1 MPRHLAFALGLAAA
15 VSLLTAGAGCSTT
28 NGEGAPDAAA
38 MSPESGGDAGEDA
51 SSTLCT
57 AAGGQC
63 LGGDLACTGV
73 LGPQDCGGGG
83 SFCCVPNAIGPD
95 AGSCTGANVR
105 LIQASNYDQ
114 SCTTDSDCIGVGLG
128 NVCFVCDVDCP
139 NAAINRSAQAQY
151 RTDVPRFPASD
162 VDCGCPTYPVGPC
175 CVGGMCQMGTQCA
188 NPVPTD
194 AAADTGVDAA
204 VVDAATDSATDGG
217 GADAAADGG
226 PADAGGG

>member
-15 VSLLTAGAGCSTT
+15 VSVLTAGAGCSTT
-28 NGEGAPDAAA
+28 NGEGTPDAADTPDAAA

-83 SFCCVPNAIGPD
+83 SFCCVPNAIGPG
-95 AGSCTGANVR
+95 AGSCTGANVQ

-128 NVCFVCDVDCP
+128 NVCFKCDIDCP

-151 RTDVPRFPASD
+151 RTDVAHSPAND
-162 VDCGCPTYPVGPC
+162 ADCGCPTYPVGPC
-175 CVGGMCQMGTQCA
+175 CIGGMCQFGSQCLVA
-188 NPVPTD
+188 D
-194 AAADTGVDAA
+194 AAADTGA
-204 VVDAATDSATDGG
+204 DAATDAAADASAGDA
-217 GADAAADGG
+217 ADAATE
-226 PADAGGG
+226 